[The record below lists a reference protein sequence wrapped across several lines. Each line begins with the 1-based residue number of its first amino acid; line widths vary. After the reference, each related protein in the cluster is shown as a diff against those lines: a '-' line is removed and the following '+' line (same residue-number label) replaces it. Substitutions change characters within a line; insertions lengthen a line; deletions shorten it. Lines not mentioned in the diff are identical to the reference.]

1 MCTRTMEIIFE
12 IAFCFMPFRL
22 KIYASFKL
30 LKSTG
35 TSLLTPGSCI
45 VTP

>member
-1 MCTRTMEIIFE
+1 MQVQPRERT
-12 IAFCFMPFRL
+12 ALTTLGALSTLYVYQFR
-22 KIYASFKL
+22 L